1 MNIVSLTD
9 EPVAQMV
16 RADGI
21 DILVDL
27 SGHTGGNRLL
37 VFARKPAPIQVTYLA
52 YPNTTGMN
60 AIDYRFTD
68 ALADP
73 PGMTDHLNAE
83 KLWRLPACNWCFQ
96 PPDNA
101 PEIRPRE
108 DGPIAFGCFNA
119 FSKINAKLTAIWS
132 DLLKRV
138 PSSRLLLKST
148 GAGEAS
154 SRQRLTGQF
163 AGHGIPEERIEMLGW
178 TADAR
183 THLELYHRIDVAL
196 DTYPYHGTTTTCEA
210 LWMGVPVVT
219 MAGQT
224 HVSRVGVSLLSNVG
238 LAELIA
244 QSPEEYVSIA
254 VELTGDLPRLAEI
267 APHHAFADAG
277 VYPDGCTPI
286 CPKYRSRLPP
296 NVADVVCGRS
306 HLTPPL
312 GHFRQNRLDI
322 RQRSGKIRT
331 NCQRL
336 PERGQRLLLPTRAF
350 QHNPQHIA
358 RIGIA
363 LSDHQRSPIRR
374 AGFFRHAGRSKRVTQ
389 SDRGIHR
396 IRRQRQRLPERFH
409 RFIEASDFQQD
420 RSQVGVIFR
429 DLRIDGDCP
438 GKQFHRPP

>member
-1 MNIVSLTD
+1 MPTNVCRAQAAHRLCLRGFLAPLRRSIFLPLLEHRDRRSFEVFCYANHVGSDDMTDRIRRSCDVWHDIVSLTD

-196 DTYPYHGTTTTCEA
+196 DTYPCHGTTTTCEA
-210 LWMGVPVVT
+210 L
-219 MAGQT
+219 
-224 HVSRVGVSLLSNVG
+224 
-238 LAELIA
+238 
-244 QSPEEYVSIA
+244 
-254 VELTGDLPRLAEI
+254 
-267 APHHAFADAG
+267 
-277 VYPDGCTPI
+277 
-286 CPKYRSRLPP
+286 
-296 NVADVVCGRS
+296 
-306 HLTPPL
+306 
-312 GHFRQNRLDI
+312 
-322 RQRSGKIRT
+322 
-331 NCQRL
+331 
-336 PERGQRLLLPTRAF
+336 
-350 QHNPQHIA
+350 
-358 RIGIA
+358 
-363 LSDHQRSPIRR
+363 
-374 AGFFRHAGRSKRVTQ
+374 
-389 SDRGIHR
+389 
-396 IRRQRQRLPERFH
+396 
-409 RFIEASDFQQD
+409 
-420 RSQVGVIFR
+420 
-429 DLRIDGDCP
+429 
-438 GKQFHRPP
+438 